1 MADFVEL
8 KVENFSVLVKPF
20 NDLTTEH
27 ILPLLNE
34 PDPMRQFAMTQTLL
48 RENVAVDVRNDF
60 DLLPF
65 VEMVRLVTQWVA
77 SGVDRG

>member
-1 MADFVEL
+1 MAEFVEL

-48 RENVAVDVRNDF
+48 RDYEAVPLGV
-60 DLLPF
+60 
-65 VEMVRLVTQWVA
+65 VESSLKYQPSDT
-77 SGVDRG
+77 